1 MKLLVIDSGTTTSRV
16 RLTEDG
22 RVVLAVSCSV
32 GAKDVAVAGSTA
44 VLEQALRESI
54 QAIVLK
60 SGLTLDGIEA
70 IVASGMITSNMGLL
84 EIPHIPAPAG
94 LREVASGMVC
104 QLFPR
109 IVDKPIWFI
118 PGVKTGFTGTDDL
131 RLKDMM
137 RGEEAEIFGYLDSM
151 GTAGNEPLLFMHYG
165 SHHKG
170 ILLNGGRIV
179 RCSTSMTGEL
189 MMSILQNTILKSSLL
204 PPSEM
209 QPRLADVLNG
219 LDIAESSGFGHA
231 LFSSRVMHTME
242 RSDKQEASGL
252 FLGALLSL
260 DFAMMNDLLEPGTG
274 KVVLYGK
281 ELFPKIFK
289 PILMAQY
296 PNIEVIEVSERR
308 SDELSAK
315 GAAILYSERQ
325 RLAGLL

>member
-16 RLTEDG
+16 RLTDNG
-22 RVVLAVSCSV
+22 QVVSAVSRSV
-32 GAKDVAVAGSTA
+32 GAKDVAVTGSTA

-54 QAIVLK
+54 LEIVQG
-60 SGLTLDGIEA
+60 SGLALDDIEA

-84 EIPHIPAPAG
+84 EIPHLPAPAG
-94 LREVASGMVC
+94 LREVADGMVC
-104 QLFPR
+104 RTFPG

-137 RGEEAEIFGYLDSM
+137 RGEEAEIFGYLDFM
-151 GTAGNEPLLFMHYG
+151 KAADHEPLLFMHYG

-170 ILLNGGRIV
+170 ILLNNGRIE

-209 QPRLADVLNG
+209 QPRLEDVLKG
-219 LDIAESSGFGHA
+219 LAIAESSGFGHA

-242 RSDKQEASGL
+242 RRDKQEASGL

-260 DFAMMNDLLEPGTG
+260 DFAMLNDLLTPDTS

-281 ELFPKIFK
+281 ELFPTIFR
-289 PILMAQY
+289 PILMARY
-296 PNIEVIEVSERR
+296 PNIEVIAISERR

-315 GAAILYSERQ
+315 GAAILYGERQ
-325 RLAGLL
+325 GRTGLL